1 MYITCN
7 YIYNEIN
14 TSNNFNYRIQAF
26 LGKQRNSTLTLFL
39 LLLLFVISLST
50 SPDRTKPIMK
60 KASFAEL
67 FYNITIWTIMTH

>member
-14 TSNNFNYRIQAF
+14 NNFNYRIQAF
-26 LGKQRNSTLTLFL
+26 LGKQRNSTLTLF